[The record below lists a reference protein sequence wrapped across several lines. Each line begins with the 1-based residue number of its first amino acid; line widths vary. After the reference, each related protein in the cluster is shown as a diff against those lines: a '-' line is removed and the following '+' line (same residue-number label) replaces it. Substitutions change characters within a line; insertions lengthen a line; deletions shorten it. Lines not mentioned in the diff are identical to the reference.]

1 MDSLLLSDKEQ
12 NNQGDRAMETVNEK
26 NNVAPQENDDGNILE
41 IHETND
47 SANNAKYN
55 KYLFVTEE
63 KVTMLNP
70 LIIHTASPFK
80 DLFPIRE
87 KDLKNIEESMKNNGF
102 NSGLPITLWAG
113 HDLTVIDGHTRLAAA
128 QKLLF
133 ARIPVILKK
142 FKDEAEALKYAIEM
156 QTNRRNLTDAE
167 LINCINELDKRKC
180 VGRPKKTPSDEGIS
194 GGSAENTGKLLGI
207 SRAKVERIR
216 AINDHASDEIKEAV
230 KSGEMTVNMAYNKTM
245 DARRQEENRSESERR
260 MDMHFAVKKGV
271 PKVAKGFMDRLM
283 EKNPGIL
290 FSGAEARILYQE
302 LCKEL
307 MSIVNLATVLDEQLK
322 QD

>member
-1 MDSLLLSDKEQ
+1 
-12 NNQGDRAMETVNEK
+12 MEITEEK
-26 NNVAPQENDDGNILE
+26 NNVAPVENNVVPSGN
-41 IHETND
+41 ND
-47 SANNAKYN
+47 SNFFEDCTADNPIDNE
-55 KYLFVTEE
+55 KYLFVTKEE
-63 KVTMLNP
+63 VMMLDP
-70 LIIHTASPFK
+70 MAIHTASPFK

-113 HDLTVIDGHTRLAAA
+113 HDAIVVDGHTRLAAA

-133 ARIPVILKK
+133 AQIPVILKN

-167 LINCINELDKRKC
+167 LINCINELDKRKS
-180 VGRPKKTPSDEGIS
+180 VGRPKKISSDEGIS

-245 DARRQEENRSESERR
+245 DARRQEENRNGSDQGLA
-260 MDMHFAVKKGV
+260 M
-271 PKVAKGFMDRLM
+271 LM
-283 EKNPGIL
+283 EAQKKIARAINTQIDNLMKKYPGTE
-290 FSGAEARILYQE
+290 FNGVHARTLYRE
-302 LCKEL
+302 ICKEL
-307 MSIVNLATVLDEQLK
+307 ITAINAITNPDGKLHRD
-322 QD
+322 

>member
-1 MDSLLLSDKEQ
+1 MDSLSLSDKEQ
-12 NNQGDRAMETVNEK
+12 NNQGDRAMETINEK
-26 NNVAPQENDDGNILE
+26 NKVAPQENDDGNILE
-41 IHETND
+41 IPETND

-128 QKLLF
+128 KKLLF
-133 ARIPVILKK
+133 AQIPVILKD

-167 LINCINELDKRKC
+167 LINCINELDKRKS
-180 VGRPKKTPSDEGIS
+180 VGRPKKIPSDEGIS

-245 DARRQEENRSESERR
+245 DARRQEENRNGSDQGLA
-260 MDMHFAVKKGV
+260 M
-271 PKVAKGFMDRLM
+271 LM
-283 EKNPGIL
+283 EAQKKIARAINTQIDNLMKKYPGTE
-290 FSGAEARILYQE
+290 FNGVHAKTLYRE
-302 LCKEL
+302 ICKEL
-307 MSIVNLATVLDEQLK
+307 ITAINAVTNPDGKLHRD
-322 QD
+322 

>member
-1 MDSLLLSDKEQ
+1 
-12 NNQGDRAMETVNEK
+12 METVNEK

-41 IHETND
+41 IPETND
-47 SANNAKYN
+47 SANNDKYN

-128 QKLLF
+128 KKLLF
-133 ARIPVILKK
+133 AQIPVILKK
-142 FKDEAEALKYAIEM
+142 FKDEDEALKYAIEM

-167 LINCINELDKRKC
+167 LLNCLTELDKRK
-180 VGRPKKTPSDEGIS
+180 KKGPAKSIASRDAIPGK
-194 GGSAENTGKLLGI
+194 SAEQTAALLGV
-207 SRAKVERIR
+207 SPAKVERLR
-216 AINDHASDEIKEAV
+216 AVNDHATDEVKEAV
-230 KSGEMTVNMAYNKTM
+230 KSGKMSVNKAYNKTM
-245 DARRQEENRSESERR
+245 VARRQGEYRSDSERR
-260 MDMHFAVKKGV
+260 TDMHFAVKKGV
-271 PKVAKGFMDRLM
+271 PKVARSFMDRLM

-290 FSGAEARILYQE
+290 FSGAEARILYRE
-302 LCKEL
+302 LCREL

>member
-41 IHETND
+41 IPETND

-128 QKLLF
+128 KKLLF
-133 ARIPVILKK
+133 AQIPVILKD

-156 QTNRRNLTDAE
+156 QTNRRNLTSV
-167 LINCINELDKRKC
+167 R
-180 VGRPKKTPSDEGIS
+180 
-194 GGSAENTGKLLGI
+194 
-207 SRAKVERIR
+207 
-216 AINDHASDEIKEAV
+216 
-230 KSGEMTVNMAYNKTM
+230 
-245 DARRQEENRSESERR
+245 
-260 MDMHFAVKKGV
+260 
-271 PKVAKGFMDRLM
+271 
-283 EKNPGIL
+283 
-290 FSGAEARILYQE
+290 
-302 LCKEL
+302 
-307 MSIVNLATVLDEQLK
+307 
-322 QD
+322 